1 MAVTAN
7 ETDLLKTWSFRTDS
21 DPEHVQ
27 VQKAQEELAKYGSI
41 LEWFKACKE
50 TLDHS
55 ADNDDPV
62 YTQLAA
68 LFNAGQSP
76 DSLQGHFYGITL
88 GVRCGDMPASMAE
101 FGNLVGQIWG
111 ATLSDEC
118 PWVGKSL
125 QPVEPSQIEALTGQ
139 PAAGGSP
146 VLLGINHFNR
156 ISTRGLNSLG
166 FQLLNTWMALHP
178 APEHERQ
185 AYGWEKNGAYFIGSQ
200 AFSICDQSSRPVF
213 QLNYRHKAL
222 NNPVPNCWLID
233 ELVEISPGLYLGQ
246 LCYATRKL
254 LRDFDPQRSNRDYCY
269 RNSGYFLLL
278 DHRWHAEA
286 RRLFPYLEI
295 PPDAPGMQHSEFV
308 QTSGQPKF
316 TTFTFQE
323 PPMPCCN
330 QALKE
335 QIVEQARQFP
345 TLMHFLKTRA
355 QALQDNLSN
364 ESPHFDELE
373 ELFNR
378 GIAPR
383 TLDGFYYGALV
394 SWHSAGIFE
403 LFGTNTVNLLYT
415 RMAAPFSTWTGK
427 RFDPITSER
436 LQEIT
441 DGYETGQ
448 MPTVWG
454 ANTQS
459 LRTLKERFVGR
470 LMRLADIW
478 TEEADTEEAQHLGY
492 DVKNF
497 FFIAR
502 QAPSIDPQCEGKQ
515 VFQFNYRWP
524 KLRTIVPDCYC
535 IDELVQIAQGLF
547 LGRLMYAT
555 NITEPYDPEKDPQIY
570 HYRNFGYFLLMD
582 RQWQQIRLSIGFD
595 LDNV

>member
-1 MAVTAN
+1 MGLTAN
-7 ETDLLKTWSFRTDS
+7 ETDLPATWSFRTDR
-21 DPEHVQ
+21 DPDDVQ
-27 VQKAQEELAKYGSI
+27 VKKALETQGKYGSI
-41 LEWFKACKE
+41 LEWFNVCKE
-50 TLDHS
+50 ALDHS

-62 YTQLAA
+62 YAQLAG
-68 LFNAGQSP
+68 LFNAGQTP
-76 DSLQGHFYGITL
+76 DILQGHLYGITL
-88 GVRCGDMPASMAE
+88 GVRCGDMPASMAD
-101 FGNLVGQIWG
+101 FGNLLGRIWG

-125 QPVEPSQIEALTGQ
+125 QPAEPSQIEDLTGQ

-146 VLLGINHFNR
+146 VFLGINHFNR
-156 ISTRGLNSLG
+156 ISTRVLNSLG
-166 FQLLNTWMALHP
+166 YQLLNIWMALHP

-254 LRDFDPQRSNRDYCY
+254 LHDFDPQRPARDYRY
-269 RNSGYFLLL
+269 RNFGYFLLL

-295 PPDAPGMQHSEFV
+295 PPDAPGMQPSEFV

-316 TTFTFQE
+316 TSFTFQE
-323 PPMPCCN
+323 PPMSCCN

-335 QIVEQARQFP
+335 RIVEQARQFP
-345 TLMHFLKTRA
+345 TLLHFLKTRA

-364 ESPHFDELE
+364 ESPYFDELE
-373 ELFNR
+373 ELFHR

-403 LFGTNTVNLLYT
+403 LFGANTVNLLYT
-415 RMAAPFSTWTGK
+415 RAAAPFSTWTGK
-427 RFDPITSER
+427 RFDPITRER

-448 MPTVWG
+448 VPTVWG

-478 TEEADTEEAQHLGY
+478 TEEATTEEAQRLGY

-502 QAPSIDPQCEGKQ
+502 RAPSINPPSEGKQ

-524 KLRTIVPDCYC
+524 KLKTIVPDCYC

-555 NITEPYDPEKDPQIY
+555 NITEPFDSEKDPQIY
-570 HYRNFGYFLLMD
+570 RYRNFGYFLLMD

-595 LDNV
+595 LENV

>member
-1 MAVTAN
+1 MGSTIN
-7 ETDLLKTWSFRTDS
+7 ETDFLKIWTFRPDGNAEDVQVKKAQQELKT
-21 DPEHVQ
+21 
-27 VQKAQEELAKYGSI
+27 YGSI
-41 LEWFKACKE
+41 LEWFQACKE
-50 TLDHS
+50 TLDRS
-55 ADNDDPV
+55 DDNDDPV
-62 YTQLAA
+62 YGRLAA
-68 LFNAGQSP
+68 LFDAGQTP
-76 DSLQGHFYGITL
+76 DILQGHFYGITL
-88 GVRCGDMPASMAE
+88 GVRCGDMPASMAD
-101 FGNLVGQIWG
+101 FGNLLGRIWG

-125 QPVEPSQIEALTGQ
+125 QAVELSHIEALTGQ
-139 PAAGGSP
+139 PAAGDSP

-156 ISTRGLNSLG
+156 ISTRALNSLG
-166 FQLLNTWMALHP
+166 FQLLNIWMALHP
-178 APEHERQ
+178 APEHEQ
-185 AYGWEKNGAYFIGSQ
+185 KAYGWEKNGAYFIGSQ

-222 NNPVPNCWLID
+222 DNPVPNCWLID

-254 LRDFDPQRSNRDYCY
+254 LRDFDPQRSARDYRY
-269 RNSGYFLLL
+269 RNFGYFLLL
-278 DHRWHAEA
+278 DRRWHAEA

-295 PPDAPGMQHSEFV
+295 PPDAPGMQPAEFV

-323 PPMPCCN
+323 PPMSCCN
-330 QALKE
+330 EALKKR
-335 QIVEQARQFP
+335 IVEQARQFP
-345 TLMHFLKTRA
+345 TLLHFLKSRSR
-355 QALQDNLSN
+355 ALQDNLSN
-364 ESPHFDELE
+364 ESPYFDELE
-373 ELFNR
+373 ELFHR
-378 GIAPR
+378 GIAPQ
-383 TLDGFYYGALV
+383 TLDGFYNGALV

-403 LFGTNTVNLLYT
+403 LFGANTVNLLYT
-415 RMAAPFSTWTGK
+415 RVAAPFSTWTGK
-427 RFDPITSER
+427 RFDPITRER

-448 MPTVWG
+448 VPTVWG

-478 TEEADTEEAQHLGY
+478 TEEATTEEAQRLGY

-502 QAPSIDPQCEGKQ
+502 QAPSISSPSEGKQ
-515 VFQFNYRWP
+515 VLQFNYRWP

-547 LGRLMYAT
+547 LGRLMYAI
-555 NITEPYDPEKDPQIY
+555 NITEPYDPEKDPQVY
-570 HYRNFGYFLLMD
+570 RYRNFGYFLLMD

-595 LDNV
+595 LENV